1 MAGRA
6 RRSRQHEED
15 TLQLEQVLEPY
26 DDQQAYGQSFQY
38 DDNVAYEQADD
49 GQLYQ
54 QVAYQPYPEAGYADY
69 LPQEEELDSEEETE
83 MRFGVAVHVFDVI
96 SSLIGVFVILILVAM
111 LLTLVDWLRT
121 DILHSFVMLQSG
133 IS

>member
-1 MAGRA
+1 MAARA
-6 RRSRQHEED
+6 RKNRRQEEE
-15 TLQLEQVLEPY
+15 TLQLDQVLEPY
-26 DDQQAYGQSFQY
+26 DNQQFYGQQFQY
-38 DDNVAYEQADD
+38 DEPMAYEEAGDN
-49 GQLYQ
+49 QLYQ
-54 QVAYQPYPEAGYADY
+54 QVGYQTYQEAGYADE
-69 LPQEEELDSEEETE
+69 LPLEDELQENGDPE

-96 SSLIGVFVILILVAM
+96 SSLVGVFVILVLLAM